1 MSQPSIFHAVK
12 DTIVGAIKENV
23 GYIIGN
29 EDLETTGRQTKESGR
44 EEATNYYESSTTSTD
59 ETTPTIHTTT
69 TPESAEVP
77 PTPAQEGSDQK
88 PQDVIYEQMHT
99 MPTRESTN
107 DMSEKAKIIENKP
120 HEFFAREGE
129 GKSPSPY
136 GSTDTDR
143 EETPETKGFF
153 DEFGAAM
160 SGGQHEDSNFLGK
173 SSEIITE
180 PQEKKNESVEPSLAE
195 KTIEKIRS
203 YTDPDPSK
211 ESEKKEEEKKIN
223 DESSEKPYTERIKEL
238 FRIEDEAADRN
249 KENVEESKKSGPMET
264 LKERIGAVMSG
275 GQEEDAT
282 LFTSETEPI
291 REQKKQEASR
301 TDDVPITE
309 SA

>member
-1 MSQPSIFHAVK
+1 
-12 DTIVGAIKENV
+12 
-23 GYIIGN
+23 
-29 EDLETTGRQTKESGR
+29 
-44 EEATNYYESSTTSTD
+44 
-59 ETTPTIHTTT
+59 
-69 TPESAEVP
+69 
-77 PTPAQEGSDQK
+77 
-88 PQDVIYEQMHT
+88 
-99 MPTRESTN
+99 
-107 DMSEKAKIIENKP
+107 
-120 HEFFAREGE
+120 
-129 GKSPSPY
+129 
-136 GSTDTDR
+136 
-143 EETPETKGFF
+143 
-153 DEFGAAM
+153 M

-223 DESSEKPYTERIKEL
+223 DDESSEKPYTERIKEL

-249 KENVEESKKSGPMET
+249 KENVEESKRSGPMET

-282 LFTSETEPI
+282 LFTPETEPP
-291 REQKKQEASR
+291 REQKKQVESR